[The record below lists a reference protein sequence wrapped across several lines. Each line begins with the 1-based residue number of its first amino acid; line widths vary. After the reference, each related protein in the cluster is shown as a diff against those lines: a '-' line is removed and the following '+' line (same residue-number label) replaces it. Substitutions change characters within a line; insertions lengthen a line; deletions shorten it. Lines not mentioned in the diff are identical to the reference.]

1 MRALIMAGGTGGH
14 VFPALVV
21 AGELQGRGWQ
31 VEWLGSETGM
41 ENRLVPLKGI
51 ALHRLKVRGLRGG
64 GLLRKLGFPFM
75 LLRAVWQA
83 ITLLRQMKPSVVLG
97 FGGFASGPGGLAA
110 ALSRRPLIIH
120 EQNAFAGMTNRY
132 LSRLARVTLQAFPG
146 ALKGAQVV
154 GNPVRPE
161 IAQLAPPTSRYASH
175 TGALRLLVLGGSQ
188 GAVALNE
195 KLPACLAQ
203 VFPDEPLMVRHQC
216 GRGHLQMTQAC
227 YRKAGL
233 KAEVSEFIDDM
244 SSVYDWADLMIC
256 RAGALTVC
264 EVAAAGVPALFIPFP
279 AAVDD
284 HQTHN
289 ANFLVKAGAACLLQQ
304 SELEP
309 RALAAALAGMR
320 GRESLSVMAE
330 KARRLAVIDSASR
343 IADICQELA
352 NG

>member
-1 MRALIMAGGTGGH
+1 
-14 VFPALVV
+14 
-21 AGELQGRGWQ
+21 
-31 VEWLGSETGM
+31 
-41 ENRLVPLKGI
+41 
-51 ALHRLKVRGLRGG
+51 
-64 GLLRKLGFPFM
+64 
-75 LLRAVWQA
+75 
-83 ITLLRQMKPSVVLG
+83 
-97 FGGFASGPGGLAA
+97 
-110 ALSRRPLIIH
+110 
-120 EQNAFAGMTNRY
+120 
-132 LSRLARVTLQAFPG
+132 
-146 ALKGAQVV
+146 
-154 GNPVRPE
+154 
-161 IAQLAPPTSRYASH
+161 
-175 TGALRLLVLGGSQ
+175 
-188 GAVALNE
+188 
-195 KLPACLAQ
+195 
-203 VFPDEPLMVRHQC
+203 
-216 GRGHLQMTQAC
+216 
-227 YRKAGL
+227 
-233 KAEVSEFIDDM
+233 
-244 SSVYDWADLMIC
+244 MIC